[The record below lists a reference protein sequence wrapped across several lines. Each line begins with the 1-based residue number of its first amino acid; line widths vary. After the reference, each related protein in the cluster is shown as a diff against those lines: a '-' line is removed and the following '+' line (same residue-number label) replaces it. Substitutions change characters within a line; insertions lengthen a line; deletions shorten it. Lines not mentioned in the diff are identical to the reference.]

1 MANITILGCGETG
14 LGAALLAKA
23 KGYEVFVLDNSK
35 IDIKRKHVLQDN
47 KISFE
52 EGVQTKEIE
61 SASVV
66 GAMVRHNLLNSLFV
80 IKSPGI
86 SNDSNIIQTINKF
99 NASIISDLDFAYIFI
114 PGPIIGI
121 TGTNGKSTTTALLE
135 HVLKYYYKNHKIAV
149 CGNIGTS
156 ICRAVLKDINESKK
170 ETDCGSILSDSEIND
185 NDYDTIYVVEISSY
199 QLEDMRDLYMDGFI
213 KKPSSA
219 HKNEKQVYEPSYH
232 DFTGEFRCDI
242 AIITNISPD
251 HLDRYDNDMDKYV
264 DMKCKIL
271 NKLES
276 YGSEYF
282 DIDGDIIYPAEDP
295 FLKSRKDLQNSPF
308 TKYPIKQ
315 NDIDF
320 DIKNPYLQGEFNL
333 LNTLMVKK
341 VVEILGVEIKNNS
354 FNEAI
359 ETFKGLE
366 HRLEYVATIDGVK
379 IYNDSK
385 ATNVGAVKAALQSF
399 NGQIIW
405 IAGGKDKG
413 NDYSTIADIVERN
426 VKCLVCLGVDNDN
439 LKKAFGDKFIF
450 ETQNISKAVEKA
462 LNISKSGDIVLLSP
476 ACASFDL
483 FKNFEERGQLFKK
496 CVFERL

>member
-1 MANITILGCGETG
+1 MEKKVIILGCGETG

-23 KGYEVFVLDNSK
+23 KRYEVLVLDNGKINSK
-35 IDIKRKHVLQDN
+35 EKNILNNNDISYEENVPN
-47 KISFE
+47 KITS
-52 EGVQTKEIE
+52 TIKAI
-61 SASVV
+61 
-66 GAMVRHNLLNSLFV
+66 LLDSLFV

-86 SNDSNIIQTINKF
+86 PNDNDIIKFLAIN
-99 NASIISDLDFAYIFI
+99 NVPIISDLDFAYIFI

-121 TGTNGKSTTTALLE
+121 TGTNGKSTTTALLG

-156 ICRAVLKDINESKK
+156 ICSAVLEDINEAKK
-170 ETDCGSILSDSEIND
+170 ENFFRSILPDSEIND

-199 QLEDMRDLYMDGFI
+199 QLEDIKEQSMNRFI
-213 KKPSSA
+213 EKIPSTHDNKKQLR
-219 HKNEKQVYEPSYH
+219 EFSYH
-232 DFTGEFRCDI
+232 NFIGQFRCDI

-264 DMKCKIL
+264 DTKCEIL
-271 NKLES
+271 NKLEG

-282 DIDGDIIYPAEDP
+282 DIYGDIIYPDEDP

-308 TKYPIKQ
+308 NKHPIKQ

-320 DIKNPYLQGEFNL
+320 DIKNPYLQGDFNL

-341 VVEILGVEIKNNS
+341 VIEILGIETKDNS
-354 FNEAI
+354 FNKAI

-366 HRLEYVATIDGVK
+366 HRLEYITTIAGVK

-399 NGQIIW
+399 HGQIIW

-413 NDYSTIADIVERN
+413 NDYSTIADIVEKN
-426 VKCLVCLGVDNDN
+426 VKYLVCLGVDNDN

-462 LNISKSGDIVLLSP
+462 LNISNPGDIILLSP

-483 FKNFEERGQLFKK
+483 FKNFEERGRLFKK
-496 CVFERL
+496 IVFEI